1 MQSLTKVEKST
12 EENCE
17 EQLVAL
23 RNHLLALGKTES
35 QIQNIKDKSLESTI
49 STRTETSVIEILEL
63 WQSVFQETFHQYH
76 RLSTRLVKSQDS
88 AVALK
93 LWNEY
98 LLHVQTFLS
107 SNIPEDYHS
116 LTEHQHLCQVHQ
128 NLLSTQ
134 QNVLLE
140 KSSTEVAAGD
150 ARVMDQFNVLT
161 NLHNETLSRIVDRHQ
176 QVSDRL
182 ESWDQYRLDQSKLLA
197 WLKDMERERGRL
209 QLRYIHVR
217 RVPKVLTRIQSLLD
231 KIPSGE
237 EQAQNLQQQQIKLL
251 LFCDDALA
259 TSIRMEHSAITQ
271 RICNLQAALKTWKD
285 FLLRIQELYK
295 NYDERVTKIQKVFE
309 DIQEIID
316 NSQDVPAFHARIQ
329 SRLDN
334 LRMVRTRVS
343 DLTRDIE
350 ELGVTQEELKECISP
365 ADMKTINQ
373 RLWLLTHQQ
382 GDLDHQLAMLC
393 HHLEEKSDLRNIFE
407 TRQLRFVAWATEIE
421 SRLNEKS
428 EPGTII
434 MRNPEDVLRKLETE
448 LQTEIVLKEREV
460 NWLLNTGQEL
470 ITACGEEDEAYRNV
484 LVKKVEDIQDS
495 WARLQNL
502 GKTKANKLHDIIQTM
517 SQLDI
522 RIAEI
527 RAWLYQIESQLAVP
541 LVFESCTKDVID
553 RKLQEHDKLKKSIE
567 KESANVAE
575 VFNLCELLLND
586 VDTWK
591 VHFNTENITS
601 AIDGLERRWKTVC
614 GISAERKRRITSV
627 WSLLQEVLRLGTQQ
641 EEWVKTQEE
650 QLHQIESKIGKIT
663 QQQIQDYIYRI
674 ESQMKEIESR
684 GPTLEILEQS
694 YSKLAKA
701 SGLEPE
707 NLQQLTSSIKI
718 VLTRWYALSPKAM
731 DILQKLQREL
741 ALYKEFITA
750 HGKAV
755 VSLTQIDV
763 ELTQLQHLATPALSS
778 SPKQQMQ
785 QLDKI
790 EKELKSF
797 DDLLKEADKLGL
809 IVMQKS
815 KPDEI
820 TSIQEMIDEYQLLW
834 KDIHDRMQKMRR
846 TAEQENSQSTKQE
859 VDESVQVE
867 TLKFET
873 DTAVQVNTLPQIVR
887 MTSITSKDA
896 YIYELETAL
905 AECNTNINTLDEMV
919 NSPVPEQGNPEIHTS
934 ARALAKIIAAS
945 QSSIEL
951 IKHLNALLLTESE
964 CTDEEARTQEVN
976 SLIAKFDDLFVRAK
990 ARELKIRELRYD
1002 YTTKIFSALITHLIA
1017 LV

>member
-1 MQSLTKVEKST
+1 M
-12 EENCE
+12 
-17 EQLVAL
+17 
-23 RNHLLALGKTES
+23 
-35 QIQNIKDKSLESTI
+35 
-49 STRTETSVIEILEL
+49 IEILEL

-88 AVALK
+88 VVALK
-93 LWNEY
+93 LWHEY

-140 KSSTEVAAGD
+140 KSSTDITAGD
-150 ARVMDQFNVLT
+150 AAVMDQFNVLT
-161 NLHNETLSRIVDRHQ
+161 TLHHETLSRIVDRHQ

-237 EQAQNLQQQQIKLL
+237 EQAQNLQHQQIKLL
-251 LFCDDALA
+251 HFCDDALA
-259 TSIRMEHSAITQ
+259 TSIRMEHSAMTQ
-271 RICNLQAALKTWKD
+271 RISNLQAALKTWKD

-316 NSQDVPAFHARIQ
+316 NSQGIPSFLASTQ

-334 LRMVRTRVS
+334 LRMIRTRVC

-350 ELGVTQEELKECISP
+350 ELGVMQEELKECISP

-373 RLWLLTHQQ
+373 RLWLLKHQQ

-393 HHLEEKSDLRNIFE
+393 HHLEEKLDLRNIFE
-407 TRQLRFVAWATEIE
+407 TRQMRFLTWAADIE
-421 SRLNEKS
+421 SKLNEKS

-434 MRNPEDVLRKLETE
+434 MRDPEDVLRKLETE
-448 LQTEIVLKEREV
+448 LQAEMVLKEREV
-460 NWLLNTGQEL
+460 TWLQNTGYAL
-470 ITACGEEDEAYRNV
+470 ITACGEEDEAYKNV
-484 LVKKVEDIQDS
+484 LVKQVEDVNNS
-495 WARLQNL
+495 WTKLQNL

-517 SQLDI
+517 SQLEI

-541 LVFESCTKDVID
+541 LVIESCTKDVID

-575 VFNLCELLLND
+575 VLNLCELLVND

-591 VHFNTENITS
+591 LHFNTENITS
-601 AIDGLERRWKTVC
+601 SIDGLDRRWKTVC
-614 GISAERKRRITSV
+614 GISAERKRQITSV
-627 WSLLQEVLRLGTQQ
+627 WSLLQELLRLGSQQ
-641 EEWVKTQEE
+641 EEWIKMQEE
-650 QLHQIESKIGKIT
+650 QLQQIESNIGKNT
-663 QQQIQDYIYRI
+663 QQQIQDDIYRI
-674 ESQMKEIESR
+674 ESQMVELESR
-684 GPTLEILEQS
+684 SPTLNVLEQS
-694 YSKLAKA
+694 YCKLAKA
-701 SGLEPE
+701 SGLQPK
-707 NLQQLTSSIKI
+707 NLEQLTSSIKI
-718 VLTRWYALSPKAM
+718 VVTRWNALLPKM
-731 DILQKLQREL
+731 SDLLEKLHREL

-778 SPKQQMQ
+778 SPKQRIQ
-785 QLDKI
+785 QLNKI

-834 KDIHDRMQKMRR
+834 KDIHDRMEKMRR
-846 TAEQENSQSTKQE
+846 TAELEINQSTKQE

-873 DTAVQVNTLPQIVR
+873 DTAVQVNTLPKIVR

-905 AECNTNINTLDEMV
+905 AECNTSINSLDGMV
-919 NSPVPEQGNPEIHTS
+919 NSGIPGQGNPEIHTS

-951 IKHLNALLLTESE
+951 IKHLNALLLAESE
-964 CTDEEARTQEVN
+964 CTDEEARTEEVT

-990 ARELKIRELRYD
+990 ARELKIREIRYVQ
-1002 YTTKIFSALITHLIA
+1002 IANILFALITCYRISLK
-1017 LV
+1017 